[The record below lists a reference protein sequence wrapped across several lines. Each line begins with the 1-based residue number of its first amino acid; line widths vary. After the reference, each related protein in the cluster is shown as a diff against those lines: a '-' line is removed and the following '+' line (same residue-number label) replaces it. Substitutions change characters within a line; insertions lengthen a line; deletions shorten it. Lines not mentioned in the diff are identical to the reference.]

1 MQTYATTV
9 FKANE

>member
-1 MQTYATTV
+1 MQTYAKTV